1 MNDATFFW
9 TKSKDGK
16 SNQLFAAGN
25 LRFKQQAILV
35 DGYNSVDVD
44 LINLDSENLHE
55 KPEKKPIVIQLPE
68 TFSPIVNSKGVTE
81 MPYFI
86 IKPFNCKYNKD
97 GQFSIEG

>member
-9 TKSKDGK
+9 TKSKDVK

-55 KPEKKPIVIQLPE
+55 KPEKKPIPDSEIDR
-68 TFSPIVNSKGVTE
+68 VNE
-81 MPYFI
+81 MHNTLVEIAAENEEGLMEKYFE
-86 IKPFNCKYNKD
+86 
-97 GQFSIEG
+97 EG